1 MDYEK
6 AEITVIRK
14 YFSDLLRIMSKQTR
28 AFNLPSWWSAISS
41 EGEAKS
47 RGWVGRG

>member
-6 AEITVIRK
+6 AEITVIRN

-28 AFNLPSWWSAISS
+28 TFNVPSW
-41 EGEAKS
+41 
-47 RGWVGRG
+47 